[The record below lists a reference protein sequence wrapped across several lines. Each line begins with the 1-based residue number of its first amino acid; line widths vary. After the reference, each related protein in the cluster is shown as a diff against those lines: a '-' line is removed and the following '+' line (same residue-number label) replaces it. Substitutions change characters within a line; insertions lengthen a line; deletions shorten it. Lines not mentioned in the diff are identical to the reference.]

1 MRRSAARIAAGVT
14 ACLAAAWALAPAA
27 FAQGCAMCYTTAKA
41 QNPQGIRALN
51 SAILVLLI
59 PTLALFISFFVL
71 LYRRRNAQR
80 VEGAA
85 LPEEL
90 AFLPTVCPTEELLP
104 LS

>member
-14 ACLAAAWALAPAA
+14 ACFLTAWTLAPAV
-27 FAQGCAMCYTTAKA
+27 FAQSCAMCYTTAKA

-51 SAILVLLI
+51 SAILVLMI
-59 PTLALFISFFVL
+59 PTLALFIGFFVL

-80 VEGAA
+80 VEGASE
-85 LPEEL
+85 PEEL
-90 AFLPTVCPTEELLP
+90 GFLSSVRTTEELIP

>member
-1 MRRSAARIAAGVT
+1 MRRSAARITAGVT
-14 ACLAAAWALAPAA
+14 ACFLAAWTLAPAV
-27 FAQGCAMCYTTAKA
+27 FAQSCAMCYTTAKA

-51 SAILVLLI
+51 SAILVLMI
-59 PTLALFISFFVL
+59 PTLALFIGFFVL

-85 LPEEL
+85 EAEEL
-90 AFLPTVCPTEELLP
+90 GFLSSVYTTEEPLP

>member
-1 MRRSAARIAAGVT
+1 VRRSAARIAAGVT
-14 ACLAAAWALAPAA
+14 ACLAAAWTLAPAV
-27 FAQGCAMCYTTAKA
+27 FAQSCAMCYTTAKA

-59 PTLALFISFFVL
+59 PTLALFIGFFVL

-80 VEGAA
+80 VEGAE

-90 AFLPTVCPTEELLP
+90 GFLSSVRTSEEMLP

>member
-1 MRRSAARIAAGVT
+1 MRRCIARVAAGVT
-14 ACLAAAWALAPAA
+14 ACFLAAWTLVPAV
-27 FAQGCAMCYTTAKA
+27 FAQSCAMCYTTAKA

-51 SAILVLLI
+51 SAILVLMI
-59 PTLALFISFFVL
+59 PTLALFIGFFVL

-85 LPEEL
+85 GPEEL
-90 AFLPTVCPTEELLP
+90 GFLPSLGTTEELLP